1 MSYKKHELLI
11 LIEYQNSLSVF
22 GEVCLAQ
29 FFLVPLLFFVLF
41 VFVLCF
47 VSYATCVSGMPIHDC
62 PSVFSNML
70 AKVYKKNNQS
80 NFQNQVHVH
89 ALSRR
94 RLLTITKRLVSL
106 QFCVFVLFCGVFI
119 WTVRLILQ
127 YYIAQ
132 LCQVFGFC

>member
-1 MSYKKHELLI
+1 MNCL
-11 LIEYQNSLSVF
+11 SLSSIIIHFRFF
-22 GEVCLAQ
+22 GEVCLAN
-29 FFLVPLLFFVLF
+29 FFWGGGVPLFCFSFYLSSFC
-41 VFVLCF
+41 VLCLML
-47 VSYATCVSGMPIHDC
+47 SGTSIHDC
-62 PSVFSNML
+62 LSVFSNMF

-80 NFQNQVHVH
+80 NFQNHVHIH

-94 RLLTITKRLVSL
+94 HLLTNTKRLVSL
-106 QFCVFVLFCGVFI
+106 QFCVFVLFCGVLV

>member
-1 MSYKKHELLI
+1 MNCL
-11 LIEYQNSLSVF
+11 SLSSIIIHSRFF
-22 GEVCLAQ
+22 GEVCLAH
-29 FFLVPLLFFVLF
+29 FFLGGEGSSVLFFVLF

-47 VSYATCVSGMPIHDC
+47 VSYATCVSGTPIHDC
-62 PSVFSNML
+62 PSVFSNMF

-80 NFQNQVHVH
+80 NFQSHVHIH

-94 RLLTITKRLVSL
+94 HLLTITKRLVSL
-106 QFCVFVLFCGVFI
+106 QFCVFVLFCGVLV